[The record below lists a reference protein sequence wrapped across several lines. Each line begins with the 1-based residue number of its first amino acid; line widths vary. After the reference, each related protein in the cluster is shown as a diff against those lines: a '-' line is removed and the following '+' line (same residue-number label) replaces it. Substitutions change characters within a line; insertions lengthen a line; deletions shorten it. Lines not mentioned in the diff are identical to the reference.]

1 MVVWECVH
9 QGLTEFKRRSAGGH
23 RCLKCRSEAVT
34 RRRRKVKRT
43 LVDEAGGA
51 SAVCGYDRYIG
62 ALEFHHLEP
71 ADKRFTL
78 SHRSARSLTSSRA
91 EAQKCVLLCANCH
104 SEVEAG
110 ILSLPT

>member
-1 MVVWECVH
+1 M
-9 QGLTEFKRRSAGGH
+9 
-23 RCLKCRSEAVT
+23 T

-43 LVDEAGGA
+43 LVEEAGGA
-51 SAVCGYDRYIG
+51 CRVCGYDRCIT

-71 ADKRFTL
+71 ADKQFNL
-78 SHRSARSLTSSRA
+78 SHRSARSMTSSRA

-110 ILSLPT
+110 MLALEMTRRLLA